1 MSTFYINLIDYFGL
15 PESGY
20 ESDSEILEKAN
31 SIKNLIKNE
40 NHRIVLSAVGDSHS
54 LAYINYLLGLLEVSD
69 NDNRIKLIVDT
80 LSLTGSFAPIEAINF
95 KNTFEYDSL
104 LVRAAYHEDIDGCNK
119 EFNTNATKFLFLPGK
134 PYKIH
139 RIRPL
144 LYLYHQGLLNDNC
157 EWSLCLS
164 DSIKHLVYQYVPEL
178 NQDEY
183 KTFISAVTKSL
194 DNINVTLQSDSYHYL
209 GFPID
214 FSLFSTTKCS
224 LISET
229 YFNEPQRSRFI
240 TEKTWR
246 TISNK
251 HPFVLL
257 GQKEMYDYLES
268 LGIDT
273 FQYAVKHKKDSLI
286 GDDETIIKKCMENII
301 YMLHSYPDS
310 EKLLASTRSNYEVY
324 KRLATRNRVAVSG
337 PIERCIQTFNLI
349 YEFSEDEEREIHRYD
364 KIKTDADG

>member
-1 MSTFYINLIDYFGL
+1 MSTFYINLISYFVG
-15 PESGY
+15 P

-40 NHRIVLSAVGDSHS
+40 NHHIVLSAVGDGHS
-54 LAYINYLLGLLEVSD
+54 VEYINYLLALLEVSD

-80 LSLTGSFAPIEAINF
+80 LSLTGSFATFAAINF
-95 KNTFEYDSL
+95 KNIIEYDSVL
-104 LVRAAYHEDIDGCNK
+104 IRAAYYEDISGCNT
-119 EFNTNATKFLFLPGK
+119 EFNADATKFLYLPGK

-144 LYLYHQGLLNDNC
+144 LYLYQQGLLNDNC
-157 EWSLCLS
+157 EWSLCLPE
-164 DSIKHLVYQYVPEL
+164 SIKPIVYQYVPEL

-183 KTFISAVTKSL
+183 GVFASAVTKSL
-194 DNINVTLQSDSYHYL
+194 DNINVALGSDSYHYN

-214 FSLFSTTKCS
+214 FSLYSATKCS

-229 YFNEPQRSRFI
+229 YFNEPLRSRFI

-301 YMLHSYPDS
+301 YMLHDYPDS
-310 EKLLASTRSNYEVY
+310 EKLLASTRSNYETY
-324 KRLATRNRVAVSG
+324 KRLTTRNRVTVPE
-337 PIERCIQTFNLI
+337 PIERCIQTFVI
-349 YEFSEDEEREIHRYD
+349 DYEFSEDEEREIWGR
-364 KIKTDADG
+364 

>member
-1 MSTFYINLIDYFGL
+1 MSYFGL
-15 PESGY
+15 PETGY
-20 ESDSEILEKAN
+20 ESDSEILEKAF
-31 SIKNLIKNE
+31 SIKNLIKNK

-54 LAYINYLLGLLEVSD
+54 LKYINYLLELLEVSD
-69 NDNRIKLIVDT
+69 NDNHIKLIVDT
-80 LSLTGSFAPIEAINF
+80 LSLTGSSAPIKTINF
-95 KNTFEYDSL
+95 KNIIEYDCSL
-104 LVRAAYHEDIDGCNK
+104 IRAVYHEEMDGCNK
-119 EFNTNATKFLFLPGK
+119 EFNANATKFLYLPGK

-157 EWSLCLS
+157 EWSLCLPE
-164 DSIKHLVYQYVPEL
+164 SIKNMAYQYVPEL
-178 NQDEY
+178 NQEEY
-183 KTFISAVTKSL
+183 NVFASAVTKSL
-194 DNINVTLQSDSYHYL
+194 DNINVTLQSDSYHYN

-214 FSLFSTTKCS
+214 FSLYSSTKCS

-229 YFNEPQRSRFI
+229 YFNEPSRSRFI

-286 GDDETIIKKCMENII
+286 GDDKTIIEKCMENII
-301 YMLHSYPDS
+301 YMLRYPDS
-310 EKLLASTRSNYEVY
+310 EKLLASTIHNYEAQQ
-324 KRLATRNRVAVSG
+324 RLATHNRVAVPG
-337 PIERCIQTFNLI
+337 PIERCIQTFVI
-349 YEFSEDEEREIHRYD
+349 DYEFSEDEDREIQRFW
-364 KIKTDADG
+364 

>member
-1 MSTFYINLIDYFGL
+1 MSYFGL
-15 PESGY
+15 PKNRY

-40 NHRIVLSAVGDSHS
+40 NHRIVLSAVADSHS
-54 LAYINYLLGLLEVSD
+54 LKYINYLLELLEVSD
-69 NDNRIKLIVDT
+69 NDNRVKLIVDT
-80 LSLTGSFAPIEAINF
+80 LSLTGSSESIKAINF
-95 KNTFEYDSL
+95 KNIIEYDCSL
-104 LVRAAYHEDIDGCNK
+104 LRAAYYEDIDGCNIA
-119 EFNTNATKFLFLPGK
+119 FNADATKLLYLPGK

-144 LYLYHQGLLNDNC
+144 LYLYHQGLLNDSC
-157 EWSLCLS
+157 EWSLSLPES
-164 DSIKHLVYQYVPEL
+164 LKPMVYQYVSEL

-183 KTFISAVTKSL
+183 NVFVSAVIKSL
-194 DNINVTLQSDSYHYL
+194 DNINVTLQPDSYHYN

-214 FSLFSTTKCS
+214 VSLYSATKCS

-229 YFNEPQRSRFI
+229 YFNDPTKAKFI

-251 HPFVLL
+251 HPFVLI

-273 FQYAVKHKKDSLI
+273 FQYAVKHKKDSLV

-301 YMLHSYPDS
+301 YMLHSYPES
-310 EKLLASTRSNYEVY
+310 EKLLASTISNYEAY
-324 KRLATRNRVAVSG
+324 RRIATRNRVAVPG
-337 PIERCIQTFNLI
+337 PIERCIQTFVTN
-349 YEFSEDEEREIHRYD
+349 YEFSEDEELELHRFW
-364 KIKTDADG
+364 